1 LLSDEQLWYAV
12 ANSDDGT
19 SMGGDVV
26 HITAAVEY
34 AAQVYGGDDS
44 LTHTV
49 APSLNHRRRGG
60 RDGGDR

>member
-1 LLSDEQLWYAV
+1 
-12 ANSDDGT
+12 
-19 SMGGDVV
+19 MGGDVV

-60 RDGGDR
+60 RAGRDEW